1 MPSKSEDVQKLA
13 RYERTGVVRIM
24 SQRRR
29 FNTIDEY
36 IGTFPKGIQHVL
48 QDLRRAV
55 RKAAPEAEE
64 AISYQ
69 IPTFRLN
76 GNLVHFAAFKNHIG
90 FFPTS
95 SGIRAFKKELS
106 GYELSKGTV
115 RFPLDKPLPVSLVS
129 RIVKFRVK
137 ENLARV
143 KKSKI

>member
-36 IGTFPKGIQHVL
+36 IGTFPKSIQEVL
-48 QDLRRAV
+48 QELRQAV

-69 IPTFRLN
+69 IPTFKLN

-115 RFPLDKPLPVSLVS
+115 RFPLDKPLPLSLVS

>member
-36 IGTFPKGIQHVL
+36 IGTFPKGIQDVL

-115 RFPLDKPLPVSLVS
+115 RFPLDKPLPLSLVS